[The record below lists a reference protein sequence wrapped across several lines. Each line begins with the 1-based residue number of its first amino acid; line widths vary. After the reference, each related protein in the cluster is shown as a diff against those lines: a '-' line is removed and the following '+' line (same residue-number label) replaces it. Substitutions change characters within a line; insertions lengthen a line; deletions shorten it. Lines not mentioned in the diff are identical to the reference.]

1 MCEAEVIDF
10 PRVKRDKCHTRTA
23 GSDLRRRHLSLD
35 VVRRVHH
42 DGLYGLISVVQ
53 DVNLCHWAVALVDFV
68 ELHAVDIN
76 EQVAESQWIVAR
88 EVDDLIDDNAFQ
100 CEHQRLVAI
109 GGVDADLLL
118 EMSHRLGIVGGTNG
132 EIGGAVDESFRIVDG
147 GASAAGAHVRDADV
161 VIALVM
167 QFILCH
173 YRLTK
178 HHLTYIQHLVL
189 GLNALGRRGD
199 AAQAK
204 QTGREHFPIEIILH
218 FLLLMFS

>member
-1 MCEAEVIDF
+1 M
-10 PRVKRDKCHTRTA
+10 
-23 GSDLRRRHLSLD
+23 
-35 VVRRVHH
+35 HH
-42 DGLYGLISVVQ
+42 DGLYGLISIVQ
-53 DVNLCHWAVALVDFV
+53 DVNLCHWAVALVDIV
-68 ELHAVDIN
+68 ELHAVDVN
-76 EQVAESQWIVAR
+76 EQITESQRIVAR

-100 CEHQRLVAI
+100 REHQRLVAI

-132 EIGGAVDESFRIVDG
+132 EIGCTVDESFRIVDG
-147 GASAAGAHVRDADV
+147 GASAAGADVRDADV

-173 YRLTK
+173 YRLTE
-178 HHLTYIQHLVL
+178 HHLTYVQHLVL

-204 QTGREHFPIEIILH
+204 QTGREHFPIEIFLH
-218 FLLLMFS
+218 FLLLMISYSAITL